1 MIDKNKDCVTKSKL
15 TITVKAFS
23 KYNDTSRLAVKQTNK
38 QADSEIQ
45 KLAKIQA
52 ESEKTYLQ
60 LDTQADLQWI
70 YAHTEVNKKLKMK
83 PCVLLLLK

>member
-23 KYNDTSRLAVKQTNK
+23 KYNDRSRLAVKQTNK

-45 KLAKIQA
+45 KLAKI
-52 ESEKTYLQ
+52 
-60 LDTQADLQWI
+60 
-70 YAHTEVNKKLKMK
+70 
-83 PCVLLLLK
+83 